1 MFSKWVESFWL
12 DPWEHKSSGSV
23 CRKTCMRGMFMIY
36 PEPCYLHFRHKQI
49 LSIQINRVSL
59 FKKKTRIQSAHVKVW
74 IWGFSWV
81 NGKKAWPVFLRGL
94 CSREQPELQL
104 RRGCAWAQA
113 AQGPYCPTPSGPCG
127 AMCCWSR
134 SMLQR
139 DELARSAE
147 PGARQRSLPQG
158 KGWVFSHHSWL
169 ISLITTLRATAGPAQ
184 FAGC

>member
-1 MFSKWVESFWL
+1 MFSKWVESFWK

-49 LSIQINRVSL
+49 FSIQINRVSL
-59 FKKKTRIQSAHVKVW
+59 FKKKNKNSECSRQSLDTRLFLSKW
-74 IWGFSWV
+74 EE
-81 NGKKAWPVFLRGL
+81 AWPVFLRGL

-113 AQGPYCPTPSGPCG
+113 AQDPYCPTPSGPCG
-127 AMCCWSR
+127 ALCCWSR

-147 PGARQRSLPQG
+147 PGVRQRSLPQG
-158 KGWVFSHHSWL
+158 EGV
-169 ISLITTLRATAGPAQ
+169 GV
-184 FAGC
+184 